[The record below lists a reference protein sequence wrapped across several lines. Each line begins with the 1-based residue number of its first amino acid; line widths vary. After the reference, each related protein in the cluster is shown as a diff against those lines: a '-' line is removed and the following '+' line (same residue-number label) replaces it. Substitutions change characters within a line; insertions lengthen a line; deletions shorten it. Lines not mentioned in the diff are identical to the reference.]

1 MSVYRTL
8 FACHCVPSPFSHAQL
23 KDGRGQKVTSC
34 YCPSGE
40 SQISHIFFLF
50 IKKIFTIL
58 VCESFR
64 YKKNPVLFKKKIPH
78 IKILHGVFSN
88 SKILGVCLENLFL
101 IFRLIKEKTTPV
113 AIQLINIKFC
123 LHRNW

>member
-64 YKKNPVLFKKKIPH
+64 YKRKSCFVQEKNTPYKNTTWCVLKFENIGCLFRKP
-78 IKILHGVFSN
+78 FSN
-88 SKILGVCLENLFL
+88 FSFNQRKNDPSCDTANKYKVLS
-101 IFRLIKEKTTPV
+101 
-113 AIQLINIKFC
+113 A
-123 LHRNW
+123 